1 MRPGVL
7 CRGVSPLKI
16 IVPLPEPAG
25 FLTLNRHTVTSPS
38 MRESIRWRRSALI
51 ATAALL
57 LLSGCRPSGPEAL
70 RRGDAELR
78 AGRVAEAIRLLE
90 TAATQLPADAEV
102 WNRLGMAY
110 HAAGRLPEAEKA
122 YLRALEFNR
131 NLFDVRFNLGELRLE
146 QGAAREAEA
155 EFRTYLNA
163 APENARNS
171 DAWRGVGLAL
181 AAQRQHVAAEVALN
195 NSVRLNSADAE
206 AWNALGITRSALRKP
221 REAQDAFQQAARL
234 DPNLAS
240 ARLNL
245 GVNAQQQ
252 LNDRR
257 AALQHYRDFLS
268 LQPDGPESDAVR
280 KVVAD
285 LEVRLGLVRPEPSD
299 GPTNTPVIATVNTSR
314 PPAIVAAP
322 PSNPPPAVVIRSNPP
337 PTVANTTSAPAKPK
351 TPVVV
356 ATAKPPVKP
365 PITSNRPT
373 PSIRTST
380 PPANIAVNPIPP
392 TNPTP
397 LPPSVPLEIVP
408 VVADPPPR
416 RADDIAVAA
425 VPVTRLPIP
434 LPETRPP
441 DTVFPSPLPEPSPSA
456 AANAAAAPVPDD
468 ALPWDPE
475 EESRDDKTPRR
486 SFWKRVNPVGWFK
499 KGDDASNPA
508 GEDVETEPK
517 PRVTPLLSPVPSVM
531 QPEIPRYS
539 RLNPSVP
546 RTGNRTAAEA
556 EFQKGSQAHVRGD
569 AAAALVAYQKAVA
582 LDPSH
587 FESHHN
593 LALAALQL
601 DDLPLSLKA
610 GETAL
615 ALDPTSANARY
626 NLAVALQRSRFLLD
640 AAGELARIIEE
651 RPDDPNAHLALAS
664 LCAGDLADPER
675 ARAHYRRV
683 LSLRPDHPQ
692 APNIQRWMERNPGP

>member
-1 MRPGVL
+1 
-7 CRGVSPLKI
+7 
-16 IVPLPEPAG
+16 
-25 FLTLNRHTVTSPS
+25 
-38 MRESIRWRRSALI
+38 MRESIRWRRSALT
-51 ATAALL
+51 AVAALL

-78 AGRVAEAIRLLE
+78 AGRITEAIRLLE
-90 TAATQLPADAEV
+90 SAATHLPTDAEV

-163 APENARNS
+163 SPENARNS

-181 AAQRQHVAAEVALN
+181 AAQRQHVAAEIALH
-195 NSVRLNSADAE
+195 NSVQLNPADPE
-206 AWNALGITRSALRKP
+206 AWNALGISRSALRKS
-221 REAQDAFQQAARL
+221 REAQDAFLQAARL

-245 GVNAQQQ
+245 AVNAHQL

-257 AALQHYRDFLS
+257 AALQFYRDFLS

-285 LEVRLGLVRPEPSD
+285 LEIRLGLVRPEPRD
-299 GPTNTPVIATVNTSR
+299 GPTNIPVIATVTTTR
-314 PPAIVAAP
+314 PPAIVVVA
-322 PSNPPPAVVIRSNPP
+322 PSNPPPAAVVRSNPAP
-337 PTVANTTSAPAKPK
+337 PSITATTTTSAPAKPK
-351 TPVVV
+351 PPVVV
-356 ATAKPPVKP
+356 ATAKPAAPA
-365 PITSNRPT
+365 NRPA
-373 PSIRTST
+373 PPVRTSA
-380 PPANIAVNPIPP
+380 PPVNVALNPRPTAIPS
-392 TNPTP
+392 P
-397 LPPSVPLEIVP
+397 LPPPVPLEIVP

-416 RADDIAVAA
+416 RADDFAA
-425 VPVTRLPIP
+425 PIPTVSRLPIP

-441 DTVFPSPLPEPSPSA
+441 DTIFPSPLPEPSPSA
-456 AANAAAAPVPDD
+456 AANAAAASVPDD

-475 EESRDDKTPRR
+475 LESRGDITPRR
-486 SFWKRVNPVGWFK
+486 GFWKRVNPVGWFR
-499 KGDDASNPA
+499 KGDETPAST
-508 GEDVETEPK
+508 EEIVEAEPK
-517 PRVTPLLSPVPSVM
+517 PRVTPLPPPIQTIVR
-531 QPEIPRYS
+531 PEVPRYT
-539 RLNPSVP
+539 RLNPAAP

-556 EFQKGSQAHVRGD
+556 EFQKGSQAHVRGE

-587 FESHHN
+587 FESQHN

-601 DDLPLSLKA
+601 GDLPLSLRA

-615 ALDPTSANARY
+615 TLDPSSANARF
-626 NLAVALQRSRFLLD
+626 NLAVALQRSRFPLD
-640 AAGELARIIEE
+640 AAEELARIIGE

-683 LSLRPDHPQ
+683 LALRPDHPQ